1 MKASLRAWGMRLVLV
16 LILALIVGLAGCGQ
30 KTSQVAQPPAK
41 EQPQE
46 EKAKEET
53 PQPKPTAPKETEEMT
68 QVEEQPPE
76 EAAAPEAARPFQVVK
91 VESFPEN
98 GYVLVG
104 GSAAFNVWVKGAT
117 SQDPEITVE
126 LKLDGEVME
135 AQSVALGPD
144 EQKVLHFELEGIEG
158 PGLHTVE
165 IADWKKT
172 LHVIEPAIDPNVRP
186 GEVPAEAMVISER
199 EGLTEPGIPGG
210 QFIFSTFEP
219 PKTFNPY
226 SAQETSST
234 VVIFR
239 MMGALIEQNP
249 MNYRP
254 EPALAKSWEISPD
267 GLEITFHLRR
277 GVRFS
282 DGHPF
287 TADDVIFTYR
297 DIMLNCDVQNNYR
310 DSHMV
315 KGKPFV
321 FEKIDDYTVKLIL
334 PDVYRPVLNVISD
347 DPILPKH
354 VLEDK
359 VAKLV
364 PGAWQNYSLAHCA
377 FVDHKKEL
385 QQALSEG
392 LKASDPDLDPQQ
404 IEEKVQEKLD
414 AVKEAFGSLYDA
426 INQQDVPG
434 VKGAALQVS
443 VALREIKDALPES
456 AQELKGILDQALSD
470 LAGIEDRAEAGE
482 WGVRPGTFNDTW
494 TTATDPSEFVGLGPF
509 VIKRY
514 DVEQQVIMERNP
526 YYWKVDTNGVQLP
539 YLERFVFLIVKDR
552 NTQLAKFRTGEI
564 DAVGPRP
571 QDWPDIVKD
580 AEAKGWEP
588 ILDGP
593 VFGTTWVAL
602 NQDVGERGHPGD
614 LGKLALQAVFRE
626 VKFRQ
631 AFAFALDKQSMIDNI
646 YYGLGAPQWSPVSI
660 PSPFY
665 DTEHGP
671 DYDPYAYNPE
681 KAKELLDSVGLIDV
695 DGDGIREITDQ
706 FLKAHGFTD
715 EQLAQ
720 LPPEADRPLE
730 FVLSTNQGNEVRE
743 QLCEGIVSDLKKIG
757 VIANYKPKDF
767 NALVTDLL
775 GSKYEAVLLGL
786 TGDVEPHAPNVWKTD
801 GHLHF
806 WRYSAKENPPEWE
819 KKLNELVDAGVATYD
834 FEEAKKIYVEIQ
846 HLVRD
851 NLPLIYLVNQRFL
864 YVSKKSLGNNKN
876 FRPNFGAAQFAEM
889 LWWRD
894 EARRT
899 EKFE

>member
-1 MKASLRAWGMRLVLV
+1 MVNPRAWGTKLILVFIISLVL
-16 LILALIVGLAGCGQ
+16 GLAGCGGQ
-30 KTSQVAQPPAK
+30 KTSQVGQPPAQ

-46 EKAKEET
+46 EKTQEET
-53 PQPKPTAPKETEEMT
+53 PEPTATKGEPEEAT
-68 QVEEQPPE
+68 LVEEEQPAKTTE
-76 EAAAPEAARPFQVVK
+76 EKPSEKPITEALAKQIEVVK
-91 VESFPEN
+91 VETFPEN
-98 GYVLVG
+98 GYLLVG
-104 GSAAFNVWVKGAT
+104 GSAAFNVWVKVAG
-117 SQDPEITVE
+117 SEDPKVTVS
-126 LKLDGEVME
+126 LKLDGEIMATKTVTL
-135 AQSVALGPD
+135 APG
-144 EQKVLHFELEGIEG
+144 EQKVLHFQLENIEG
-158 PGLHTVE
+158 PGRHTVE
-165 IADWKKT
+165 IADWQKT
-172 LHVIEPAIDPNVRP
+172 LTVIEPAIDPNVRP
-186 GEVPAEAMVISER
+186 GEVPADAMVVGEG
-199 EGLTEPGIPGG
+199 EGLTEVGIPGG
-210 QFIFSTFEP
+210 QFIDSSFEP

-239 MMGALIEQNP
+239 MTAALIEQNP
-249 MNYRP
+249 MTYRP
-254 EPALAKSWEISPD
+254 APALAKSWEISPD

-277 GVRFS
+277 GVKFS

-297 DIMLNCDVQNNYR
+297 DIMFNCDVSNNYR
-310 DSHMV
+310 DGHLV
-315 KGKPFV
+315 KDKPMV
-321 FEKIDDYTVKLIL
+321 FEKVDDYTVKLIL
-334 PDVYRPVLNVISD
+334 PDVFRPVLNVISD

-354 VLEDK
+354 VLESK
-359 VAKLV
+359 VARLV

-377 FVDHKKEL
+377 FVDHEGEL
-385 QQALSEG
+385 QEALSEG
-392 LKASDPDLDPQQ
+392 LEQAQV
-404 IEEKVQEKLD
+404 EEKLT
-414 AVKEAFGSLYDA
+414 AVEEAFDALSEA
-426 INQQDVPG
+426 INNESVSE
-434 VKGAALQVS
+434 VKGAALEVS
-443 VALREIKDALPES
+443 LALGEIKEALPQS
-456 AQELKGILDQALSD
+456 AKELAAVLERALSD
-470 LAGIEDRAEAGE
+470 LRGIEERAQAGE

-514 DVEQQVIMERNP
+514 DVEQQVILERNP

-539 YLERFVFLIVKDR
+539 YLERYVFLIVKDR
-552 NTQLAKFRTGEI
+552 NTELAKFRTGEI
-564 DAVGPRP
+564 DVLAPRP
-571 QDWPDIVKD
+571 QDWPEIVKD

-588 ILDGP
+588 ILGGP

-602 NQDVGERGHPGD
+602 NQDIGERGHPGD

-665 DTEHGP
+665 DTEHGS
-671 DYDPYAYNPE
+671 DYDPYAYNPDR
-681 KAKELLDSVGLIDV
+681 AKELLDGVGLIDV
-695 DGDGIREITDQ
+695 DDDGIREITDE
-706 FLKAHGFTD
+706 FLRTHGFTE
-715 EQLAQ
+715 EQLSQ
-720 LPPEADRPLE
+720 LPPEKDRNLE

-743 QLCEGIVSDLKKIG
+743 QLSEGIASDLKQIG

-786 TGDVEPHAPNVWKTD
+786 TGDVEPHGPNVWKTD

-819 KKLNELVDAGVATYD
+819 QKLNELVDAGVATYD
-834 FEEAKKIYVEIQ
+834 FEEAKRIYVEIQ

-864 YVSKKSLGNNKN
+864 YVTKKSLGNNKN
-876 FRPNFGAAQFAEM
+876 FRPNFGTPQFDDM
-889 LWWRD
+889 IWWRD

-899 EKFE
+899 EVFK